1 MPTTW
6 KTQQLPLVL
15 LGLAAVAV
23 AVVSAI
29 PKPDDA
35 SSGGRVID
43 ELSHAQHFQ
52 NDAHNT
58 QYDHE
63 AFLGEDE
70 AKSFD
75 ELAPEES
82 QRRLG

>member
-1 MPTTW
+1 MLTGSLAPCA
-6 KTQQLPLVL
+6 
-15 LGLAAVAV
+15 AAVAL
-23 AVVSAI
+23 ALALTTLTVVSAV
-29 PKPDDA
+29 PKPDEVPHN
-35 SSGGRVID
+35 RVID